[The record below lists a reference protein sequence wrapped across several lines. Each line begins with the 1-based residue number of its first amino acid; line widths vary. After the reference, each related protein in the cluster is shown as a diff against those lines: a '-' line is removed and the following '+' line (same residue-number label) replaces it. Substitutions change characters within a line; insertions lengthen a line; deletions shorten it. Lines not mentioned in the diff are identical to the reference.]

1 MEGDLKRVT
10 EMTDGVVMEARD
22 LNEVDDMGW
31 TALMWAIS
39 QQHSGTPL
47 TTASGMCAISQHHS
61 GKVGHQPAAVMWAI
75 SQHHSGMCAISQQ
88 HSGKVCTQWVIT
100 SSSFVRQ
107 QPASLR

>member
-39 QQHSGTPL
+39 QQHSG
-47 TTASGMCAISQHHS
+47 
-61 GKVGHQPAAVMWAI
+61 KVLVL
-75 SQHHSGMCAISQQ
+75 
-88 HSGKVCTQWVIT
+88 
-100 SSSFVRQ
+100 VRYF
-107 QPASLR
+107 ST